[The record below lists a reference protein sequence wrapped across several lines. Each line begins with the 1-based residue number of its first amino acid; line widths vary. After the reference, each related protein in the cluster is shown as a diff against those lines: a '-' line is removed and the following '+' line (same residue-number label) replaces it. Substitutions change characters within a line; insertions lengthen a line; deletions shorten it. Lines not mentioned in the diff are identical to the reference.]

1 MEFKTIN
8 PATGEEIAKYKE
20 ATSEEVNQAI
30 LSANKA
36 FNEWKR
42 AKFEER
48 ASVFNRVA
56 LILEEEKQNAAE
68 IMAVEMGKPI
78 SQGIAEIE
86 KSAWVCRHYAEHAE
100 EMLRPNFIETDSS
113 KSYVNYNPLGTIYA
127 VMPWNYPFWQVFRF
141 AAPNLMA
148 GNTAILKHAPN
159 VPECSMLIEDMF
171 RRAGLPAGVFISI
184 LISQRSVPS
193 ISREIISNPKIT
205 GVTLTGSSAA
215 GASVA
220 ELAGKNI
227 KKTVLELGGS
237 DPYIILADADLE
249 KTVDSCVVSRM
260 SNTGQTCIAAKRF
273 IVDKSIEDDFISLFV
288 ERANKYIPANP
299 MLPDTNMGPMA
310 RKDLQLT
317 VNAQTQMSIKN
328 GAKLVLGGELPREKG
343 FYFPPTVL
351 TGVMADS
358 PSFKEE
364 IFGPVAS
371 ITSFSSEEEA
381 IELANA
387 TSFGLGAAIFTADI
401 EKGEYIAA
409 NKLDAGACFVN
420 QLVKSDPRLPF
431 GGIKN
436 SGFGRELAKEGIT
449 EFLNIKTVV
458 VA

>member
-1 MEFKTIN
+1 MEFRTIN

-30 LSANKA
+30 LSADRA
-36 FNEWKR
+36 FNEWKVT
-42 AKFEER
+42 KFEER

-56 LILEEEKQNAAE
+56 SILEEEKHNAAE

-78 SQGIAEIE
+78 SQGIAEVE

-100 EMLRPNFIETDSS
+100 EMLRPNFIKTDSS

-171 RRAGLPAGVFISI
+171 RRAGLPAAVFNNI

-237 DPYIILADADLE
+237 DPYIVLADADLE

-328 GAKLVLGGELPREKG
+328 GAKLVIGGELPREKG

-351 TGVMADS
+351 TGVRADS

-387 TSFGLGAAIFTADI
+387 TSFGLGAAIFTSDV